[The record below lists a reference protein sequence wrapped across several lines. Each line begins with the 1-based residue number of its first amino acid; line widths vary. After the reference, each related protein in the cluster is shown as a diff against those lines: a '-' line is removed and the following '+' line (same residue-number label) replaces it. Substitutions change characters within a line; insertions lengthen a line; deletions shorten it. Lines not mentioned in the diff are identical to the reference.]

1 MATTVDSQTTTGASQ
16 YTFSFPYLEQSD
28 VEITVD
34 GAAQTLG
41 TAYVFTATNQI
52 TFQPGFIPIAGLPI
66 IFQRKT
72 AAETL
77 PVDFSA
83 GTSLRAV
90 DLNSNFKQN
99 LYIAQ
104 ETQNLTVD
112 ASSGALADGSI
123 TTAKIA
129 TGAVTS
135 AKIATGTI
143 VNDDVNASAA
153 ITYGKLALGNS
164 IVDADISN
172 STTITGTKIQQ
183 ANTTTR
189 GTVQLYN
196 AADSTSTTLA
206 ATANALKTVNDTL
219 TTAINT
225 IDATQPFTRTS
236 TGTGRLLV
244 VGEHVTVTA
253 ATQSF
258 DLPATPTN
266 GQTLRI
272 SVGNFTDTV
281 IARNGSN
288 IMASDTD
295 LTIDVALKTITL
307 MYDTNDDGSGSNTVG
322 WRII

>member
-1 MATTVDSQTTTGASQ
+1 MATTVDSQTTTGTAQ

-28 VEITVD
+28 VVITVN

-41 TAYVFTATNQI
+41 TAYVFTATNQV

-66 IFQRKT
+66 IFTRQT
-72 AAETL
+72 SAETL
-77 PVDFSA
+77 PVDFSS

-104 ETQNLTVD
+104 ETQNLTVE

-153 ITYGKLALGNS
+153 IVYSKLALGNS
-164 IVDADISN
+164 IINTDISS

-183 ANTTTR
+183 GNTTTR
-189 GTVQLYN
+189 GTVQLYD

-206 ATANALKTVNDTL
+206 VTANALKTVKDTL
-219 TTAINT
+219 TTSINS
-225 IDATQPFTRTS
+225 IDATQPFTRRS
-236 TGTGRLLV
+236 INANDSIAV
-244 VGEHVTVTA
+244 SEHVTVTA
-253 ATQSF
+253 AGVTIT
-258 DLPATPTN
+258 LPTGTD
-266 GQTLRI
+266 GDTVRI
-272 SVGNFTDTV
+272 SVGSFTDTV
-281 IARNGSN
+281 VTSPQN
-288 IMASDTD
+288 IMASAAD
-295 LTIDVALKTITL
+295 LTINIALKTITL
-307 MYDTNDDGSGSNTVG
+307 MYDNNQDGGLSVVG

>member
-1 MATTVDSQTTTGASQ
+1 MATTVDSQTTTGTAQ

-28 VEITVD
+28 VVITVN

-41 TAYVFTATNQI
+41 TAYVFTATNQV

-66 IFQRKT
+66 IFTRQT
-72 AAETL
+72 SAETL
-77 PVDFSA
+77 PVDFSS

-104 ETQNLTVD
+104 ETQNLTVE
-112 ASSGALADGSI
+112 ASSGVLADGSV

-153 ITYGKLALGNS
+153 IVYSKLALGNS
-164 IVDADISN
+164 IINADISS

-183 ANTTTR
+183 GNTTTR
-189 GTVQLYN
+189 GTVQLYD
-196 AADSTSTTLA
+196 AANSTSTTLA
-206 ATANALKTVNDTL
+206 VTANALKTVNDTL
-219 TTAINT
+219 TTSINS

-236 TGTGRLLV
+236 TGVNKTIAV
-244 VGEHVTVTA
+244 SEHVTVTA
-253 ATQSF
+253 AGVTIT
-258 DLPATPTN
+258 LPTGTDGATV
-266 GQTLRI
+266 RI

-281 IARNGSN
+281 VTSTQN
-288 IMASDTD
+288 IMASAAD
-295 LTIDVALKTITL
+295 LTINIALKTITL
-307 MYDTNDDGSGSNTVG
+307 MYDNNQDGSLSVVG